1 MTCMFGDNF
10 LWNDPGDFGDLT
22 KLIERDAPPPPATD
36 AALASQM
43 CTLYK
48 RGVATASYGE
58 TYTRYAATAGTSAPL
73 TLRSG

>member
-1 MTCMFGDNF
+1 MFGDNLLLHGTPRAIF
-10 LWNDPGDFGDLT
+10 EFDEIN
-22 KLIERDAPPPPATD
+22 RARCAAPPATD